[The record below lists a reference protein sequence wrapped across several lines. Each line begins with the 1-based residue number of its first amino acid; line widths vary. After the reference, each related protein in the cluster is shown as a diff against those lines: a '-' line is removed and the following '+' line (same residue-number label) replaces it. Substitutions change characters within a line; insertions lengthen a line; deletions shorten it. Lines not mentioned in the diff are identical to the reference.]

1 MPSGIDASYGQLG
14 SMANS
19 LLEGMPLL
27 TEGNSNRFMNAS
39 ISSCM
44 EGLPVRGMVVQSS
57 SR

>member
-1 MPSGIDASYGQLG
+1 
-14 SMANS
+14 MANS